1 MMKTYIAPSLLAC
14 DFAEMGKAVRDIDAA
29 GADAVHLDVMD
40 GSFVPNISFGLPVI
54 AALRKHTELPFD
66 VHLMIDEPLRY
77 ISRFAE
83 VGADWITVHLEAC
96 ADPMATLKAIRAAG
110 CRAGLSIKPATPPE
124 DVFSLLPLCDMVLV
138 MTVEPGFGGQAL
150 IPDCLKKVTSLATEA
165 KRLGLSVDI
174 QVDGG
179 ITPDTAPLARDAG
192 ANILVAGSSVFR
204 AADMRAAM
212 DALRGI

>member
-54 AALRKHTELPFD
+54 AALRKHTALPFD

-124 DVFSLLPLCDMVLV
+124 DIFSFLPLCDMVLV

-150 IPDCLKKVTSLATEA
+150 IPDCLKKVASLATEA